1 MKCPKCGKEIKK
13 NYCMYCGYILDKD
26 IFINKNKKG
35 EPTLL
40 ETYFGY
46 DYDKIVRNKNFLPR
60 LLLGPLYIGVKGF
73 IWQGLGLFIL
83 DLFLFYCF
91 YLFNVYFPLPGF
103 GSILNF
109 LLIIFNRVLWM
120 SLDNIIYLKLLNI
133 KLENIKRKNP
143 NNYRELIDIEQRKHS
158 DILDF
163 FLIICII
170 FIVIISL
177 YLIYMNK

>member
-1 MKCPKCGKEIKK
+1 
-13 NYCMYCGYILDKD
+13 
-26 IFINKNKKG
+26 
-35 EPTLL
+35 
-40 ETYFGY
+40 
-46 DYDKIVRNKNFLPR
+46 
-60 LLLGPLYIGVKGF
+60 
-73 IWQGLGLFIL
+73 
-83 DLFLFYCF
+83 
-91 YLFNVYFPLPGF
+91 
-103 GSILNF
+103 
-109 LLIIFNRVLWM
+109 M